1 MSTTQFDSRRK
12 PRQLP
17 SPIFRN
23 FGVPD
28 LNAVPETPAS
38 AATQA
43 GFFTPSAAAPAAPSL
58 TLTASTGEAAV
69 AEPTPEPEVI
79 DIEGAEV
86 EALQPTAPAA
96 VDVGEAAPPLVTAS
110 AVASGT
116 EGMGVEEQN
125 AALTTSPGGIA
136 MGSIGKSTLIGSLS
150 GFLN

>member
-17 SPIFRN
+17 SPIFPN
-23 FGVPD
+23 FAAPD

-38 AATQA
+38 TGTPA

-58 TLTASTGEAAV
+58 TLTASTAGPAV

-86 EALQPTAPAA
+86 EALPPTAPAA

-116 EGMGVEEQN
+116 EGMPVEEQN

-136 MGSIGKSTLIGSLS
+136 MGSIGTSTPIDPLAGCP
-150 GFLN
+150 N